1 MKTIA
6 ACVEEILVSQPFLE
20 DAIARNILNY
30 SALAEELREPISK
43 MLRKPVKAGAIMM
56 ALRRYSP
63 PKEMANKIKLNKVLQ
78 NLGDITVRSNLSDY
92 TFKNSDNL
100 IHSHL
105 KMLDLIKEN
114 PSNFYTFTRGV
125 QESNIL
131 ISSTLKNE
139 VSFNYK
145 NEICTAMQDNLSAIT
160 IGLPKENTKIAGLYY
175 QFFKRLAWEGIALY
189 EVVST
194 TNEFT
199 ILVEDEFVDIAF
211 SAIKGLK
218 NNK

>member
-1 MKTIA
+1 MRTIA
-6 ACVEEILVSQPFLE
+6 TCVEEILVSQPFLE
-20 DAIARNILNY
+20 DALTRNILNY

-43 MLRKPVKAGAIMM
+43 MLRKPVKSGAIMM

-78 NLGDITVRSNLSDY
+78 NLGDITVRSDLSDY
-92 TFKNSDNL
+92 TFKNSSSL
-100 IHSHL
+100 INSHL
-105 KMLDLIKEN
+105 KTLEIIKDD
-114 PSNFYTFTRGV
+114 PHIFYTFTRGV
-125 QESNIL
+125 HESNVL
-131 ISSTLKNE
+131 ITTALKDKIE
-139 VSFNYK
+139 EFYK
-145 NEICTAMQDNLSAIT
+145 NESCTSVQDHLSAIT

-199 ILVEDEFVDIAF
+199 ILVEDDVVDTAF
-211 SAIKGLK
+211 SAVKGLK
-218 NNK
+218 N

>member
-6 ACVEEILVSQPFLE
+6 TCVEEILVSQPFLE
-20 DAIARNILNY
+20 DALNRNILNY
-30 SALAEELREPISK
+30 SALAEELKNPISK
-43 MLRKPVKAGAIMM
+43 MLRKPVKSGAIMM

-63 PKEMANKIKLNKVLQ
+63 PKEMANKIKLNKVLK
-78 NLGDITVRSNLSDY
+78 NLGDITVRSDLSDY
-92 TFKNSDNL
+92 TFKNSNTL

-105 KMLDLIKEN
+105 KMLELIKDN
-114 PSNFYTFTRGV
+114 PYVFYTFTRGV
-125 QESNIL
+125 HESNVL
-131 ISSTLKNE
+131 ITSSLKAQIELSYENE
-139 VSFNYK
+139 V
-145 NEICTAMQDNLSAIT
+145 CTSIQDNLSAIT

-175 QFFKRLAWEGIALY
+175 QFFKRLAWEGISLY

-199 ILVEDEFVDIAF
+199 ILVEESVVDKAF

-218 NNK
+218 N

>member
-6 ACVEEILVSQPFLE
+6 TCVEEILVSQPFLE
-20 DAIARNILNY
+20 DALTRNILNY
-30 SALAEELREPISK
+30 SALSEELRDQISD
-43 MLRKPVKAGAIMM
+43 MLRKPVKSGAIMM

-92 TFKNSDNL
+92 TFKNSSSL

-105 KMLDLIKEN
+105 KMLEVLKED
-114 PSNFYTFTRGV
+114 PQIFYTFTRGV
-125 QESNIL
+125 HESNVL
-131 ISSTLKNE
+131 ITTALKEKIEDSYRNE
-139 VSFNYK
+139 V
-145 NEICTAMQDNLSAIT
+145 CTTIQDNLSAIT

-175 QFFKRLAWEGIALY
+175 QFFKRLAWEGISLY

-199 ILVEDEFVDIAF
+199 ILVEDENVDKAF
-211 SAIKGLK
+211 SAIKSLK
-218 NNK
+218 N

>member
-1 MKTIA
+1 MRTIA
-6 ACVEEILVSQPFLE
+6 TCVEEILVSQPFLE
-20 DAIARNILNY
+20 DALTRNILNY

-43 MLRKPVKAGAIMM
+43 MLRKPVKSGAIMM

-78 NLGDITVRSNLSDY
+78 NLGDITVRSDLSDF
-92 TFKNSDNL
+92 TFKNSSSL
-100 IHSHL
+100 INSHL
-105 KMLDLIKEN
+105 KTLEIIKDD
-114 PSNFYTFTRGV
+114 PHIFYTFTRGV
-125 QESNIL
+125 HESNVL
-131 ISSTLKNE
+131 ITTALKNKIE
-139 VSFNYK
+139 EFYK
-145 NEICTAMQDNLSAIT
+145 NESCTSVQDHLSAIT

-199 ILVEDEFVDIAF
+199 ILVEDEYVDQAF
-211 SAIKGLK
+211 AAIKRVK
-218 NNK
+218 S

>member
-6 ACVEEILVSQPFLE
+6 TCVEEILISQPFLE
-20 DAIARNILNY
+20 DALTRNILNF
-30 SALAEELREPISK
+30 SALAEELKEPISK
-43 MLRKPVKAGAIMM
+43 ILRKSVKSGAIMM

-78 NLGDITVRSNLSDY
+78 NLGDITVRSGLSDY
-92 TFKNSDNL
+92 TFKNSSSL
-100 IHSHL
+100 VHGHS
-105 KMLDLIKEN
+105 KMLEVIKED
-114 PSNFYTFTRGV
+114 PHVFYTFTRGV
-125 QESNIL
+125 HESNVL
-131 ISSTLKNE
+131 ITTALKKHIE
-139 VSFNYK
+139 KSYSH
-145 NEICTAMQDNLSAIT
+145 EICTALQDNLSAIT

-199 ILVEDEFVDIAF
+199 ILVEDEVVDKAF

-218 NNK
+218 N

>member
-6 ACVEEILVSQPFLE
+6 TCVEEILVSQPFLE
-20 DAIARNILNY
+20 DALTRNILNY

-43 MLRKPVKAGAIMM
+43 MLRKPVKSGAIMM

-63 PKEMANKIKLNKVLQ
+63 PKEMANKIKLNKVLE
-78 NLGDITVRSNLSDY
+78 NLGDITVRSDLSDY
-92 TFKNSDNL
+92 TFKNSSTL

-105 KMLDLIKEN
+105 KMLEVLKED
-114 PSNFYTFTRGV
+114 PHIFYTFTRGV
-125 QESNIL
+125 HESNVL
-131 ISSTLKNE
+131 INSALKE
-139 VSFNYK
+139 QIEESYK
-145 NEICTAMQDNLSAIT
+145 NEICTTVQDHLSAIT

-175 QFFKRLAWEGIALY
+175 QFFKRLAWEGISLY

-199 ILVEDEFVDIAF
+199 ILVEDEVVDTAF
-211 SAIKGLK
+211 SAVKGLK
-218 NNK
+218 N

>member
-6 ACVEEILVSQPFLE
+6 TCVEEILVSQPFLE
-20 DAIARNILNY
+20 DALTRNILNY
-30 SALAEELREPISK
+30 SALAEELRDDISK
-43 MLRKPVKAGAIMM
+43 KLRKPVKSGAIMM

-63 PKEMANKIKLNKVLQ
+63 PKEMANKLKLNRALQ

-92 TFKNSDNL
+92 TFKNSNSL

-105 KMLDLIKEN
+105 KMLEVIKKD
-114 PSNFYTFTRGV
+114 SHLFYTFTRGV
-125 QESNIL
+125 HESNVL
-131 ISSTLKNE
+131 ITTSLKDQIE
-139 VSFNYK
+139 ECYK
-145 NEICTAMQDNLSAIT
+145 NENCTTAQDRLSAIT

-175 QFFKRLAWEGIALY
+175 QFFKRLAWEGISLY

-199 ILVEDEFVDIAF
+199 ILVEDENVDKAF

-218 NNK
+218 N

>member
-6 ACVEEILVSQPFLE
+6 TCVEEILVSQPFLE
-20 DAIARNILNY
+20 DALTRNILNY
-30 SALAEELREPISK
+30 SALAEELRDEISK
-43 MLRKPVKAGAIMM
+43 ILRKPVKSGAIMM

-63 PKEMANKIKLNKVLQ
+63 PKEMANKLKLNRALQ

-92 TFKNSDNL
+92 TFKNSNSL

-105 KMLDLIKEN
+105 KMLETIKKD
-114 PSNFYTFTRGV
+114 SHLFYTFTRGV
-125 QESNIL
+125 HESNVL
-131 ISSTLKNE
+131 ITTSLKDQIE
-139 VSFNYK
+139 ECYK
-145 NEICTAMQDNLSAIT
+145 NENCTTAQDHLSAIT

-175 QFFKRLAWEGIALY
+175 QFFKRLAWEGISLY
-189 EVVST
+189 EIIST

-199 ILVEDEFVDIAF
+199 ILVEDENVDKAF

-218 NNK
+218 N

>member
-6 ACVEEILVSQPFLE
+6 TCVEEILVSQPFLE
-20 DAIARNILNY
+20 DALTRNILNY

-43 MLRKPVKAGAIMM
+43 MLRKPVKSGAIMM

-63 PKEMANKIKLNKVLQ
+63 PKEMANKIKLNKVLE
-78 NLGDITVRSNLSDY
+78 NLGDITVRSDLSDY
-92 TFKNSDNL
+92 TFKNSSTL

-105 KMLDLIKEN
+105 KMLEVLKED
-114 PSNFYTFTRGV
+114 PHIFYTFTRGV
-125 QESNIL
+125 HESNVL
-131 ISSTLKNE
+131 INSTLKNQIE
-139 VSFNYK
+139 ESYK
-145 NEICTAMQDNLSAIT
+145 DEICTTVQDHLSAIT

-175 QFFKRLAWEGIALY
+175 QFFKRLAWEGISLY

-199 ILVEDEFVDIAF
+199 ILVEDEVVDTAF
-211 SAIKGLK
+211 SAVKGLK
-218 NNK
+218 N

>member
-6 ACVEEILVSQPFLE
+6 TCVEEILVSQPFLE
-20 DAIARNILNY
+20 DALTRNILNY
-30 SALAEELREPISK
+30 SALAEELRDPISK
-43 MLRKPVKAGAIMM
+43 MLRKPVKTGAIMM

-78 NLGDITVRSNLSDY
+78 NLGDITVRSDLSDY
-92 TFKNSDNL
+92 TFKNSPTL
-100 IHSHL
+100 IQAHL
-105 KMLDLIKEN
+105 KMLEIIKDD
-114 PSNFYTFTRGV
+114 PHIFYTFTRGV
-125 QESNIL
+125 HESNVL
-131 ISSTLKNE
+131 ITTSLKNHIDL
-139 VSFNYK
+139 NYK
-145 NEICTAMQDNLSAIT
+145 DEICTEFKDHLSAIT

-199 ILVEDEFVDIAF
+199 ILVEDDVVDKAF
-211 SAIKGLK
+211 SAVKGLK
-218 NNK
+218 N

>member
-6 ACVEEILVSQPFLE
+6 TCVEEILVSQPFLE
-20 DAIARNILNY
+20 DALTRNILNY
-30 SALAEELREPISK
+30 SALSEELRDPISK

-63 PKEMANKIKLNKVLQ
+63 PKEMANKIKLNKVLE

-92 TFKNSDNL
+92 TFKNSSSL

-105 KMLDLIKEN
+105 KMLEVLKED
-114 PSNFYTFTRGV
+114 PHIFYTFTRGV
-125 QESNIL
+125 HESNVL
-131 ISSTLKNE
+131 ITTSLKQQIE
-139 VSFNYK
+139 DSYK
-145 NEICTAMQDNLSAIT
+145 NETCITSQDHLSAIT
-160 IGLPKENTKIAGLYY
+160 IGLPNENTKIAGLYY
-175 QFFKRLAWEGIALY
+175 QFFKRLAWEGISLY

-199 ILVEDEFVDIAF
+199 ILVEEENVDKAF

-218 NNK
+218 N

>member
-1 MKTIA
+1 MRTIA
-6 ACVEEILVSQPFLE
+6 TCVEEILVSQPFLE
-20 DAIARNILNY
+20 DALTRNILNY

-43 MLRKPVKAGAIMM
+43 MLRKPVKSGAIMM

-78 NLGDITVRSNLSDY
+78 NLGDITVRSDLSDY
-92 TFKNSDNL
+92 TFKNSSSL
-100 IHSHL
+100 INSHL
-105 KMLDLIKEN
+105 KTLEIIKDD
-114 PSNFYTFTRGV
+114 PHIFYTFTRGV
-125 QESNIL
+125 HESNVL
-131 ISSTLKNE
+131 ITTALKDKIE
-139 VSFNYK
+139 EFYK
-145 NEICTAMQDNLSAIT
+145 NESCTSVQDHLSAIT

-199 ILVEDEFVDIAF
+199 ILVEDDVVDTAF
-211 SAIKGLK
+211 SAVK
-218 NNK
+218 